1 MRTRS
6 IAGARVTSRPS
17 NSMRP
22 ACGSRLPVIRLKR
35 VDLPAPF
42 GPITPKASPRDTAKV
57 TESETFKAPNDFE
70 TLSRRRIT
78 VAIPVC
84 AELGRRRSTPL
95 RPQARGSILPAA
107 GISGA
112 VAFSTI
118 TSSKPP
124 PAFFRPWPPDERR
137 LADVLRCE
145 RRHAG
150 AVPGDLAD
158 HGHRVGGGNRCS
170 DRIGIGR
177 IRNAAH
183 DIRRHFKQRMREAYR
198 LGPRT
203 ASLRREIGGEL
214 RRGLTGQRRLE
225 RMRGGPPD
233 LRRKVVA
240 GVAERRG

>member
-6 IAGARVTSRPS
+6 IAGAWVTSRPS

-42 GPITPKASPRDTAKV
+42 GPMTPKASPRGTAKV

-70 TLSRRRIT
+70 TLSSRRIT
-78 VAIPVC
+78 AAIPLC
-84 AELGRRRSTPL
+84 TERGGRSPPSATSSEGLHLAGRGNLGRGCVFDDHQL
-95 RPQARGSILPAA
+95 EAAA
-107 GISGA
+107 G
-112 VAFSTI
+112 FL
-118 TSSKPP
+118 PP
-124 PAFFRPWPPDERR
+124 LAAHERR

-158 HGHRVGGGNRCS
+158 HGHGVGGGNGCG

-183 DIRRHFKQRMREAYR
+183 DIRRHFKQRM
-198 LGPRT
+198 
-203 ASLRREIGGEL
+203 
-214 RRGLTGQRRLE
+214 
-225 RMRGGPPD
+225 
-233 LRRKVVA
+233 
-240 GVAERRG
+240 